1 MRDAIF
7 WIEEVPR
14 NVRWVRFFGLR
25 IAMYFGHP
33 VFRQKYFDHMQFE
46 SGRFVEAKCRIPTL
60 SRRRLEIN
68 PS

>member
-14 NVRWVRFFGLR
+14 NVCWVRFFGLR

>member
-1 MRDAIF
+1 MRAAIF

-14 NVRWVRFFGLR
+14 NVCWGRFFGLR
-25 IAMYFGHP
+25 LAMYFGHP

-46 SGRFVEAKCRIPTL
+46 RGRFFEAKCRIPTL
-60 SRRRLEIN
+60 SRRRLEID